1 LVVDGKF
8 FSCLLLCLDFDAH
21 LAGGAAERAESGFF
35 ATGVHILHLD
45 FDEIHDLLLGE
56 FCDLGLVRLLGTGG
70 DACGLLQKNT
80 RRRGFRD
87 EGEALVLVDRDDHG
101 KNVAGL
107 LLRGG
112 VELLAEGHDVDALL
126 TERGTDRGSGVGL
139 SSRDLK
145 FDLSCDFFG
154 HGVFRK
160 KVWVRRIR
168 RKRVEIKAELLLRH
182 KRFLDFFDLLC
193 ISPIS
198 QYLMRIT
205 GTEPT
210 NLTGSLLVA
219 LPTLLDP
226 NFRRTILFLVKH
238 DPTEGA
244 MGVILNRPT
253 EYRLPDLDDLVPDG
267 LEKVPVFEGGPVE
280 KHQLI
285 LARMIVAETAT
296 RFEALDREIR
306 NPLANLPQG
315 ELRAFV
321 GYAGWTSGQLEREIA
336 EKSWITL
343 PPTPE
348 LLTLVAS
355 DEEGSVLW
363 RSIMKRLGPMYHLM
377 AQAPDDPGLN

>member
-1 LVVDGKF
+1 
-8 FSCLLLCLDFDAH
+8 
-21 LAGGAAERAESGFF
+21 
-35 ATGVHILHLD
+35 
-45 FDEIHDLLLGE
+45 
-56 FCDLGLVRLLGTGG
+56 
-70 DACGLLQKNT
+70 
-80 RRRGFRD
+80 
-87 EGEALVLVDRDDHG
+87 
-101 KNVAGL
+101 
-107 LLRGG
+107 
-112 VELLAEGHDVDALL
+112 
-126 TERGTDRGSGVGL
+126 
-139 SSRDLK
+139 
-145 FDLSCDFFG
+145 
-154 HGVFRK
+154 
-160 KVWVRRIR
+160 
-168 RKRVEIKAELLLRH
+168 VEIKAELLLRH

-296 RFEALDREIR
+296 RFEALDREIG
-306 NPLANLPQG
+306 NPLANLTQG

-377 AQAPDDPGLN
+377 ALAPDDPGLN